1 MTGWIRVNRR
11 VFEHQ
16 FFQREPMSEREA
28 WLWMIARAAWE
39 NTTHRVGGEVH
50 EVPRGSFMA
59 TLRELQST
67 FMWRSDSRVRGFL
80 SRLES
85 ERMIER
91 TTRGPKNAPKT
102 HVTICNYDE
111 FQSHE
116 RTENAPKTHGERTEE
131 RTKETNINNKQSKD
145 GDFDRFWSA
154 VPRKVNK
161 GAARKAWKSAIKKS
175 DPETI
180 IAGMERYAKE
190 RDGKDQQ
197 YTAHPASWLNGE
209 RWADEAKPMARHP
222 QGIDPITAS
231 WLGI

>member
-1 MTGWIRVNRR
+1 MRTNDHHLR
-11 VFEHQ
+11 
-16 FFQREPMSEREA
+16 
-28 WLWMIARAAWE
+28 
-39 NTTHRVGGEVH
+39 TTHRVGGEVH
-50 EVPRGSFMA
+50 DVPRGSFMA

-80 SRLES
+80 VRLES

-111 FQSHE
+111 FQSRE
-116 RTENAPKTHGERTEE
+116 RTENAPKTHEERTDQ

-145 GDFDRFWSA
+145 GNFDRFWVI

-161 GAARKAWKSAIKKS
+161 GAARKAWTLALKKT
-175 DPETI
+175 DAETI
-180 IAGMERYAKE
+180 IDGMKRYAKE
-190 RDGKDQQ
+190 RDGKDNQF
-197 YTAHPASWLNGE
+197 TAHPASWLNGE
-209 RWADEAKPMARHP
+209 RWADEAKPKARHP